1 MDVSETKQENSE
13 TCIHQMI
20 WDCIALIQ
28 RNIRDTHIYDFA
40 MLKREFPSKTANA
53 LLFNSLSILSFQI
66 PHFRFTE
73 KILSIITALLYPK
86 QSNSQKYFNFLII
99 NYA

>member
-13 TCIHQMI
+13 TCIRQMI

-40 MLKREFPSKTANA
+40 MLKRAFPSKTANA
-53 LLFNSLSILSFQI
+53 LLFNKQSEHSLIPDSSFQI
-66 PHFRFTE
+66 HWKNTIYNHSP
-73 KILSIITALLYPK
+73 SV
-86 QSNSQKYFNFLII
+86 S
-99 NYA
+99 